1 MKKFIRNN
9 IFGFI
14 LGGLI
19 FGGIGIYA
27 VSYYAKDV
35 TYTPGDKTWEVSNVE
50 EALNSLY
57 ENKSSSSN
65 LNYITEATTLDYNT
79 SAISTTITTT
89 QEIKRGLL
97 VVGSSTY
104 TDSAAWPVHNGFT
117 CTSTSGKV
125 TLLRQTA
132 GNIYYGIYG
141 VATYLLENIPSG
153 ATITFGVTQS
163 KANSY
168 NYVYGQ
174 LYSLD

>member
-65 LNYITEATTLDYNT
+65 LTYITEAIKVIYNN
-79 SAISTTITTT
+79 STVSSTITTT
-89 QEIKRGLL
+89 KEIKKGII
-97 VVGSSTY
+97 VVGVSTY
-104 TDSAAWPVHNGFT
+104 TSIEASPSHRGFT

-125 TLLRQTA
+125 TLLKQTT

-141 VATYLLENIPSG
+141 VATYLLEDIPSG
-153 ATITFGVTQS
+153 TTITFGATQS
-163 KANSY
+163 KSNSY
-168 NYVYGQ
+168 NYIYVQ